1 VLDLDRATLDELAAM
16 AYAAYPLEGCGLLVG
31 DPHTGQVERF
41 VRCRN
46 SAESAKVYTVDPL
59 DHLRAERSAEADG
72 FEVIGVVHS
81 HTHSEPF
88 PSPTDVTQAPDP
100 NWHYVIVGLKRAA
113 PEFRSYT
120 IVDGTIT
127 EEPIT
132 VR

>member
-1 VLDLDRATLDELAAM
+1 VLDVDRSILDEMAAM

-31 DPHTGQVERF
+31 HLSSGRVERF

-46 SAESAKVYTVDPL
+46 AAESAKVYTLEPL
-59 DHLRAERSAEADG
+59 DHLRAERAAESDG
-72 FEVIGVVHS
+72 LDIVGVVHS

-100 NWHYVIVGLKRAA
+100 AWHYVIVGLKRAA

-120 IVDGTIT
+120 IRDGEVA